1 MFTITIRKRI
11 VEDKPDTILTQQ
23 QSIIRYLQHS
33 KGGLTTYEAFEKL
46 NITKLPTRVSEL
58 KDKGYEFIQ
67 VWETNDDGTK
77 RWYRYFLKSTPK
89 GANNEKTN
97 RDCEKKRGLFYRI
110 YRRGQN
116 NPQ

>member
-1 MFTITIRKRI
+1 MLTITIHKRI

-23 QSIIRYLQHS
+23 QSIIRYLKHN

-46 NITKLPTRVSEL
+46 NITKLPSRISEL

-67 VWETNDDGTK
+67 LWETTDGTK

-89 GANNEKTN
+89 GAKNEKTN
-97 RDCEKKRGLFYRI
+97 HDCEKKRGLFYRI

-116 NPQ
+116 NTQ